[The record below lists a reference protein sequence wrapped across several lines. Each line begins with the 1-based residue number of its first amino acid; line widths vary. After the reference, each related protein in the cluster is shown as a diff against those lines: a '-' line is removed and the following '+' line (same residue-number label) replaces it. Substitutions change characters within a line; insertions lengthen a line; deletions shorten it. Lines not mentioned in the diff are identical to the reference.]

1 MLWLPEWDHRQR
13 RGEKR
18 SILAEEVR
26 MAVTGIV
33 EDNSKIRDLIQ
44 KFLNM
49 QEGFSCPVAVE
60 SIEEMLE
67 YLEENPAPD
76 VLLMDIQLPGMS
88 GIEGMKVI
96 RNKYPEIEM
105 IMLTVYHD
113 THKIFDSLVAG
124 ASGYLLKHT
133 SLPEIVEAIRTLMEG
148 GAPMSPQIAR
158 KVIGYFNAS
167 KKENRPE
174 NGLTSREQDI
184 VTGLVD
190 GLSYKL
196 IADRYDISI
205 DTVRAHIRNI
215 YKKLHVNSKAEV
227 IAKSLRGEI

>member
-1 MLWLPEWDHRQR
+1 
-13 RGEKR
+13 
-18 SILAEEVR
+18 
-26 MAVTGIV
+26 MAVIGIV
-33 EDNSKIRDLIQ
+33 EDNKKIRDLIQ
-44 KFLNM
+44 RYLDM
-49 QEGFSCPVAVE
+49 QDELECPVAVD
-60 SIEEMLE
+60 SVEEMLE
-67 YLEENPAPD
+67 YLEKHEIPD

-88 GIEGMKVI
+88 GIKGIGIIKQ
-96 RNKYPEIEM
+96 KYPDTEI

-113 THKIFDSLVAG
+113 SHKIFDSLVAG

-133 SLPEIVEAIRTLMEG
+133 SLPEIKESIQTLLNG

-158 KVIGYFNAS
+158 KVINHFKKPKKKAS
-167 KKENRPE
+167 VDEY
-174 NGLTSREQDI
+174 GLTPREQDI
-184 VTGLVD
+184 INGLVD

>member
-1 MLWLPEWDHRQR
+1 
-13 RGEKR
+13 
-18 SILAEEVR
+18 
-26 MAVTGIV
+26 MAIIGIV
-33 EDNSKIRDLIQ
+33 EDNKKIRDLIQ
-44 KFLNM
+44 RYLDM
-49 QEGFSCPVAVE
+49 QKDMECPVAVD
-60 SIEEMLE
+60 SVEEMLD
-67 YLEENPAPD
+67 YLEEHKHPD
-76 VLLMDIQLPGMS
+76 VILMDIQLPGMS
-88 GIEGMKVI
+88 GIKGMEVI
-96 RNKYPEIEM
+96 KGKYPEIEI

-113 THKIFDSLVAG
+113 SHKIFDSLKAG

-133 SLPEIVEAIRTLMEG
+133 SLPEIKESIQNLLKG

-158 KVIGYFNAS
+158 KVISHFSEEAP
-167 KKENRPE
+167 KKNEDSM
-174 NGLTSREQDI
+174 LTNREQDI
-184 VTGLVD
+184 VNGLVD